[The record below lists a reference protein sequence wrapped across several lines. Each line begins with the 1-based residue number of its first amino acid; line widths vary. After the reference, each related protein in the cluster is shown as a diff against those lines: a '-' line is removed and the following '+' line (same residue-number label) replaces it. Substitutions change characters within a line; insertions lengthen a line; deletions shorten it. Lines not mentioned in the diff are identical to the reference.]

1 MDKTFNHKRNEAKIY
16 QKWVDKRYFST
27 HDFSKKPFTILLPPP
42 NITGQLHI
50 GHALDSYLPDT
61 INRFYKLRGRD
72 VFFIAAQDHAGIATQ
87 SKVEQ
92 LLVQQGTSKQEIG
105 RENFIKECYKWKDI
119 YSLKIRSQ
127 WQALGLSLDLENERF
142 TLDQEANEAVSKAFV
157 NLYEKGYIYR
167 DNLAINWD
175 PKLRT
180 ALSNIEVINKETSQD
195 MVYIKYFIEN
205 STKFIEIATVRT
217 ETLYSDVAIVFNPK
231 DKRFTHLK
239 NKYVIHPLLKTRIPI
254 LEDEHIDP
262 QFGTGLMK
270 LSAHSITDID
280 IIKKHNLPINETIDD
295 SGILY
300 NANQF
305 SGLSRLEARDAITE
319 FLEQN
324 GFVTKIDKTTSNV
337 GYSERSNEI
346 VEVLVRPQWFVK
358 MNSLAKS
365 ILDNLKSV
373 EAPKFYPSRFTKVLK
388 QWMENIHDWTISR
401 QLWWGHRIPAWFKND
416 QVKVQINSPGEGW
429 IQDNDVLDTW
439 FSSGLSSFVFLG
451 WPQTNDKINHYY
463 PIDLLV
469 TGRDLIFFWI
479 ARMYFFSLHF
489 LDVAPFKDILLHG
502 LVRDE
507 QNRKMSKSL
516 GNGIDPLKIID
527 KYGSDSLRWA
537 LISGSSGGN
546 DLRIGNKNFENS
558 QAVITKL
565 WNVARYVKNK
575 EYDNNNKLFEID
587 KWILNKLHFLNKTIE
602 KNVEKYEFSIIGKDV
617 ENYIFN
623 ELSSW
628 YIEISK
634 GLLNKKASLEI
645 LEKTLIILHPFFP
658 FVTDYIYQDLFNKQ
672 LLEQKA
678 PTLKKYRIGSDLD
691 YIIEVVKNLRTY
703 RQLNNISVKEPI
715 KCCFS
720 VALSNQV
727 VETINKMANIE
738 IVNNNG
744 FLIALSFTNIY
755 ISITEEQ
762 QKQRID
768 NIKKQIRYYQNEV
781 KRSESILNNK
791 KFIEKAP
798 IEKVSEE
805 KNKYEIYKQKLKEY
819 QKELECN

>member
-239 NKYVIHPLLKTRIPI
+239 NKYVIHPLLKTRMPI

-305 SGLSRLEARDAITE
+305 SGLSRLKARDAITE

-365 ILDNLKSV
+365 ILNNLKSV
-373 EAPKFYPSRFTKVLK
+373 EAPKFYPSRFTKILK
-388 QWMENIHDWTISR
+388 QWMANIHDWTISR

-720 VALSNQV
+720 VTLSNQV

>member
-489 LDVAPFKDILLHG
+489 LVVAPFKDILLHG

-587 KWILNKLHFLNKTIE
+587 KWILNKLHFLNKTVE

-768 NIKKQIRYYQNEV
+768 NIKKQIRYYQNEI

>member
-451 WPQTNDKINHYY
+451 WPQTNDKIDHYY

-587 KWILNKLHFLNKTIE
+587 KWILNKLHILNKTVE

-720 VALSNQV
+720 VTLSNQV

-744 FLIALSFTNIY
+744 FLIALSFANIY

-768 NIKKQIRYYQNEV
+768 NIKKQIRYYQNEI

-819 QKELECN
+819 QKELKCN

>member
-205 STKFIEIATVRT
+205 STRFIEIATVRT

-239 NKYVIHPLLKTRIPI
+239 NKYVIHPLLKTRMPI

-451 WPQTNDKINHYY
+451 WPQTNDKIDHYY

-546 DLRIGNKNFENS
+546 DLRIGNNNFENS

-678 PTLKKYRIGSDLD
+678 PTLKKYRIRSDLD

-720 VALSNQV
+720 VTLSNQV

>member
-305 SGLSRLEARDAITE
+305 SGLSRLKARDAITE

-634 GLLNKKASLEI
+634 GLLNKKALLEI

-672 LLEQKA
+672 LLEQKT
-678 PTLKKYRIGSDLD
+678 PTQKKYRIGSDLD

>member
-205 STKFIEIATVRT
+205 STRFIEIATVRT

-239 NKYVIHPLLKTRIPI
+239 NKYVIHPLLKTRMPI

-451 WPQTNDKINHYY
+451 WPQTNDKIDHYY

-587 KWILNKLHFLNKTIE
+587 KWILNKLHILNKTVE

-678 PTLKKYRIGSDLD
+678 PTLKKYRIRSDLD

-720 VALSNQV
+720 VTLSNQV